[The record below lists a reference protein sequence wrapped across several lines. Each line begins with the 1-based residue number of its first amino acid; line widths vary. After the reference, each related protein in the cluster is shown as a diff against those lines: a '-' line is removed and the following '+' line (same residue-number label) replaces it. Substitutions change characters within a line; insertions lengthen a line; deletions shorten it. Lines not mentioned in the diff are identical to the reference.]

1 MSHRVTWTRA
11 GRYDATRRGLL
22 VYLARALATT
32 GPARDGDTNT
42 RADPD
47 DVLIRHEARFM
58 NILAV
63 RSVFTSTQLCIAR
76 SAVRVSAA
84 LSILVRLAADRI
96 VGMEQSASAMDAD
109 IPRRMDARDTSAAL
123 ATLLRDAQ
131 RRSVEFPRRVAP
143 DLRPNPL
150 PFTPAGWA
158 YHLVAN
164 ACMTL
169 AVKFQEPCDPTDPR
183 PDAAATQRH
192 VDVAFDRVCVQK
204 MESLVLQELGW
215 RLNPPTPAGIIP
227 RLLILLG
234 HDPSDDELAD
244 ICARTDVYALA
255 ILYDVNFSAARATC
269 VAGAIVAVV
278 LEDREGYHRDEVIR
292 AIVTAFDDPERIRT
306 ESIVACARLVDDFRA
321 VLSSSSAG
329 DAIAGE

>member
-1 MSHRVTWTRA
+1 
-11 GRYDATRRGLL
+11 
-22 VYLARALATT
+22 
-32 GPARDGDTNT
+32 
-42 RADPD
+42 
-47 DVLIRHEARFM
+47 
-58 NILAV
+58 
-63 RSVFTSTQLCIAR
+63 
-76 SAVRVSAA
+76 
-84 LSILVRLAADRI
+84 
-96 VGMEQSASAMDAD
+96 
-109 IPRRMDARDTSAAL
+109 
-123 ATLLRDAQ
+123 
-131 RRSVEFPRRVAP
+131 
-143 DLRPNPL
+143 
-150 PFTPAGWA
+150 
-158 YHLVAN
+158 
-164 ACMTL
+164 MTL

-234 HDPSDDELAD
+234 HDPSDDEFAD

-278 LEDREGYHRDEVIR
+278 LEDREGYDRDEVIR
-292 AIVTAFDDPERIRT
+292 AIVTAFDDPERIGT

>member
-1 MSHRVTWTRA
+1 
-11 GRYDATRRGLL
+11 
-22 VYLARALATT
+22 
-32 GPARDGDTNT
+32 
-42 RADPD
+42 
-47 DVLIRHEARFM
+47 
-58 NILAV
+58 
-63 RSVFTSTQLCIAR
+63 
-76 SAVRVSAA
+76 
-84 LSILVRLAADRI
+84 
-96 VGMEQSASAMDAD
+96 MDAD

-123 ATLLRDAQ
+123 ATLLRGAQ
-131 RRSVEFPRRVAP
+131 RRSVEFSLLFSRTGDEVRAALGAERHHHALMQAARPTLRHLRQLRGVLVEGIVKYQIVFKPSTETTSLAVAYLDVFLGSGKYAVQP
-143 DLRPNPL
+143 EK
-150 PFTPAGWA
+150 GWA

-234 HDPSDDELAD
+234 HDPSDDEFAD

-292 AIVTAFDDPERIRT
+292 AIVTAFDDPERIGT